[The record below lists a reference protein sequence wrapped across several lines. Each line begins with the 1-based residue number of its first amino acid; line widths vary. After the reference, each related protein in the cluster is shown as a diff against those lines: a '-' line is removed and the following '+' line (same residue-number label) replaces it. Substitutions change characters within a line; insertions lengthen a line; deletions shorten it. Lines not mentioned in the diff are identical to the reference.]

1 MRARWDYDGGVW
13 EDEGPAPAVRP
24 GVGLDPE
31 QALRGFLAAD
41 PDALAT
47 TTVYVAL
54 AGEPVEAWRPVA
66 AEPAGDG
73 LYVLCGRRAPHE
85 RWAFPPGSLVRCE
98 RRSLDGRDVL
108 LAVAAA

>member
-1 MRARWDYDGGVW
+1 MGRVGGDARLGATGF
-13 EDEGPAPAVRP
+13 
-24 GVGLDPE
+24 GLDAE
-31 QALRGFLAAD
+31 DALRGFLCSG
-41 PDALAT
+41 PDAPAT

-54 AGEPVEAWRPVA
+54 CGEPGEAWRPVA

-73 LYVLCGRRAPHE
+73 LYVLCGHRGPAE

-98 RRSLDGRDVL
+98 RRRLCGREVL

>member
-1 MRARWDYDGGVW
+1 VW
-13 EDEGPAPAVRP
+13 EEKGPAPAERRP
-24 GVGLDPE
+24 AAGFDFEDAV
-31 QALRGFLAAD
+31 RGFLAAQCED
-41 PDALAT
+41 LAT

-54 AGEPVEAWRPVA
+54 AGESVEAWRPVA

-73 LYVLCGRRAPHE
+73 LYLLCGRREPAE

-98 RRSLDGRDVL
+98 WRRLDGRDLL